1 MTAHAVHWGE
11 GVFLKPHHFQ
21 MGLRFQD
28 DQMRR
33 QHMWDSPYGWG
44 LQSIDLDREALG
56 DHRVIVHRLS
66 ARFPDGT
73 ALEVGPDEPLPER
86 NLYEIFRTRR
96 QVDLFVGV
104 PELVLG
110 ASWANLANEA
120 DSSARFRA
128 REMRC
133 LDENTGLNPQTIL
146 VRRLNARLLFGDEDR
161 AGYQVLP
168 IARVVKSGGPDA
180 TPELDREFIP
190 PLLRC
195 DIWPPLQSDILY
207 AVVERIL
214 RKIDD
219 LAQRVKKEGIAFDRV
234 QRDGGRIL
242 HQLAKLNEAAS
253 VMRVLLH
260 VQGLHPVWAFMEL
273 SRLVGQLAIFSAER
287 RTPHGLPRYN
297 HDNLYDCFSGL
308 KACLDLF
315 LNIVEDPKYQS
326 RVFRG
331 KGRRMQ
337 VALESTWLEPG
348 WRLFLG
354 VYSALDEKACTEILT
369 RPGQLN
375 MKIGSSDRVD
385 ELFSEGHSGLRFSR
399 IPRAPQALPVDASM
413 IYFQIQHEGQDQEW
427 AHVQRSLQL
436 AMRLR
441 QELILGNIDG
451 KHQLSIRTGDKTAS
465 FEFTLFAVPPN
476 VPD

>member
-1 MTAHAVHWGE
+1 MAAHAVHWGE

-21 MGLRFQD
+21 TGLRFQHE
-28 DQMRR
+28 QMRR
-33 QHMWDSPYGWG
+33 QHMWDAPYGWG
-44 LQSIDLDREALG
+44 LEAIDLDREALA

-73 ALEVGPDEPLPER
+73 SLDLGPDDPLPER
-86 NLYEIFRTRR
+86 NLYEIFRGQR
-96 QVDLFVGV
+96 QIDLFVGV

-110 ASWANLANEA
+110 ASWANLAA
-120 DSSARFRA
+120 DAESPGRFRV
-128 REMRC
+128 REVRYV
-133 LDENTGLNPQTIL
+133 DENTGLNPQTIL
-146 VRRLNARLLFGDEDR
+146 VRRLNARLFMGDEDR
-161 AGYQVLP
+161 TGYQVLP
-168 IARVVKSGGPDA
+168 IARVVRSDQSDA

-195 DIWPPLQSDILY
+195 DIWPALQEDILY
-207 AVVERIL
+207 AVVERIG

-219 LAQRVKKEGIAFDRV
+219 LAQRVKREGIAFDRV

-253 VMRVLLH
+253 VMRVMLH
-260 VQGLHPVWAFMEL
+260 VQGLHPLSAFTEL
-273 SRLVGQLAIFSAER
+273 SRLVGQLAVFSAER

-297 HDNLYDCFSGL
+297 HDNLYECFAGL
-308 KACLDLF
+308 KLCLDLF

-348 WRLFLG
+348 WRLFIG
-354 VYSALDEKACTEILT
+354 VQSALDEKACTEILT
-369 RPGQLN
+369 RTGQLN

-385 ELFSEGHSGLRFSR
+385 EIFMEGLSGLRFSLV
-399 IPRAPQALPVDASM
+399 PRAPQMLPIGVGVT
-413 IYFQIQHEGQDQEW
+413 YFQIQREVQDQEW
-427 AHVQRSLQL
+427 ANVQRSLQL

-451 KHQLSIRTGDKTAS
+451 KHQLSIRAGEKTAS
-465 FEFTLFAVPPN
+465 FEFTLYAVPPN
-476 VPD
+476 VVD